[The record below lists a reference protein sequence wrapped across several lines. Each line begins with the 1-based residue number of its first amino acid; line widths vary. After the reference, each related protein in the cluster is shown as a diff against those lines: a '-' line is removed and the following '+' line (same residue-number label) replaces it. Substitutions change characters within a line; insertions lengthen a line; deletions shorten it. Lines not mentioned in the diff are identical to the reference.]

1 MKYLHQLPLIAHKGF
16 RSFIP
21 TFKFKGSSAGSYS
34 DSAGIEVIRRHV
46 ADYIKERDGGIPSN
60 WENIILCAGASEGI
74 RVCFCKSTRSC
85 RTLIFKFIP

>member
-1 MKYLHQLPLIAHKGF
+1 MKSNLIQFQGQ
-16 RSFIP
+16 
-21 TFKFKGSSAGSYS
+21 SAGSYS

-74 RVCFCKSTRSC
+74 RVSGISPQLPSNRKDTYNICKLNSYIPMC
-85 RTLIFKFIP
+85 HKF

>member
-1 MKYLHQLPLIAHKGF
+1 MCQQGFSRKMKSNLIQFQGQ
-16 RSFIP
+16 
-21 TFKFKGSSAGSYS
+21 SAGSYS

-74 RVCFCKSTRSC
+74 RVSGISPSFLQIGRIIY
-85 RTLIFKFIP
+85 LIYVN

>member
-1 MKYLHQLPLIAHKGF
+1 MCQQGFSREMKSNLIQFQGQ
-16 RSFIP
+16 
-21 TFKFKGSSAGSYS
+21 SAGSYS

-74 RVCFCKSTRSC
+74 RVSGIWYFF
-85 RTLIFKFIP
+85 TLGGPV